1 MNHFF
6 SSETATFATQFEK
19 RQLSVMQTAQNAGV
33 VKLVDTPDLGSGAAR
48 LGGSS
53 PSTRTSLFSI
63 QKSMATINREPIAP
77 LHEKITV
84 TVSTS
89 DYNSSYESSLKKYA
103 KSANIPGFRK
113 GMVPTGVVKKMY
125 GASVFAEEVLK
136 SIENEL
142 MNYLQQ
148 ENISYLG
155 QPIPE
160 DANDPAMFNHNE
172 PKDYSFSF
180 EIGLKPEFTIPNLAT
195 TPTTLHVVEAT
206 DEMIEEEIDRIS
218 RRLGKMTEPETVTNE
233 EDVLN
238 VSFQKSDAA
247 GVVEEGAEK
256 KENSLLLKYF
266 SADTR
271 AALMG
276 KKKDESIVIQLASAF
291 EEKEREWLAGDLG
304 LDKDKAE
311 DMAQSFLLHISKIAF
326 VEKRPMDEAFFKDAM
341 PGKDIA
347 TEDAF
352 RTEIRNQIAA
362 YWKQQ
367 AQHLLEHEI
376 FRILSEETK
385 MDFPETFLKT
395 WLLKSSEK
403 EQTEESVEK
412 EFPAFINQLRW
423 TLVSNEIGS
432 QNAIQVAREE
442 IMDSIRQQLM
452 GYFGSMNMGGN
463 YEWLDSYVEKMMSD
477 KQQVEGAY
485 QRVFSSKV
493 LEWAAS
499 QAQPTE
505 KIVSPAEFQEL
516 QGKHNH

>member
-1 MNHFF
+1 
-6 SSETATFATQFEK
+6 
-19 RQLSVMQTAQNAGV
+19 
-33 VKLVDTPDLGSGAAR
+33 
-48 LGGSS
+48 
-53 PSTRTSLFSI
+53 
-63 QKSMATINREPIAP
+63 MAKINRELIAP

-142 MNYLQQ
+142 MQYLQQ

-160 DANDPAMFNHNE
+160 DANDPAMFNHND

-180 EIGLKPEFTIPNLAT
+180 EIGLKPAFTIPDLAKAS
-195 TPTTLHVVEAT
+195 TTLHLVEAT
-206 DEMIEEEIDRIS
+206 DEMVEEEIDRIS

-238 VSFQKSDAA
+238 VSFQKSDASGA
-247 GVVEEGAEK
+247 VEEGAEK

-266 SADTR
+266 STATR

-276 KKKDESIVIQLASAF
+276 KKKDEAIVIQLSSAF
-291 EEKEREWLAGDLG
+291 EDKEREWIAGDLG
-304 LDKDKAE
+304 LDKASAS
-311 DMAQSFLLHISKIAF
+311 DMALYFLLQISKIAF
-326 VEKRPMDEAFFKDAM
+326 VEKRPMDEAFFKEAM
-341 PGKDIA
+341 PGKEVA
-347 TEDAF
+347 TEEAF
-352 RTEIRNQIAA
+352 RSEIRNQIAA

-367 AQHLLEHEI
+367 AQHLLEHEL
-376 FRILSEETK
+376 FHILSEETK
-385 MDFPETFLKT
+385 MDFPEAFLKS

-412 EFPAFINQLRW
+412 EFPAFLNQLRW
-423 TLVSNEIGS
+423 TLVSNEIGT
-432 QNAIQVAREE
+432 QHAIQVSREE
-442 IMDSIRQQLM
+442 IAESIRQQLM

-463 YEWLDSYVEKMMSD
+463 LEWLDSYVEKMMGE
-477 KQQVEGAY
+477 KQQVESAY
-485 QRVFSSKV
+485 QRVFSAKV

-499 QAQPTE
+499 QAKPTE
-505 KIVSPAEFQEL
+505 KKTSPAEFQEL